1 MAGDS
6 SGGPFAPGPAGGRKP
21 PQAAGPPPDRMPPV
35 EVPTNEHAQASTA
48 APAPL
53 LVDLQHYPIERE
65 RVVPGDA
72 PLVLVAKDLVEV
84 LPTHRDEGAAGIG
97 RGAAKARVV
106 VRDEALAQIVVGRG
120 ERPDPGDPQL
130 VDEAP
135 LQRAVGALAAP
146 TGLGREAH
154 DVLDAKPSQ
163 GPADL
168 GPLRAVG
175 GGARR
180 RCVHRPAGPVRGE

>member
-53 LVDLQHYPIERE
+53 LVDLQHHPIERE

-97 RGAAKARVV
+97 RGAAKARVAQ
-106 VRDEALAQIVVGRG
+106 EAAWDDLRVSGSS
-120 ERPDPGDPQL
+120 
-130 VDEAP
+130 
-135 LQRAVGALAAP
+135 RAARSKYLSRRYAAP
-146 TGLGREAH
+146 SRLRETPRA
-154 DVLDAKPSQ
+154 
-163 GPADL
+163 
-168 GPLRAVG
+168 LRNT
-175 GGARR
+175 RS
-180 RCVHRPAGPVRGE
+180 